1 MARKIE
7 KKKAPVAAEQPSAAD
22 DLSVLKPAVTLTIAG
37 RKVTVREYG
46 FFEGLEVAH
55 RCAAFIADMLQ
66 MCADGTLR
74 YAAIRRLFGP
84 HCDAV
89 VYAASV
95 AADVEPEWIHG
106 LKPADADHFLSAW
119 FTVNSGFFLR
129 EAAVEIEEVRLRERM
144 RASGTSSTSSS
155 ASPQPTSRAEVS
167 NASGNSPSA
176 S

>member
-7 KKKAPVAAEQPSAAD
+7 RKKAPAAAEQSSAAD
-22 DLSVLKPAVTLTIAG
+22 DLSVLKPEVTLTIGG
-37 RKVTVREYG
+37 REVTVREYG

-55 RCAAFIADMLQ
+55 RCAPFIADMLQ

-84 HCDAV
+84 HRDAV
-89 VYAASV
+89 VYAAAV

-106 LKPADADHFLSAW
+106 LAPADADHFLSAW

-155 ASPQPTSRAEVS
+155 ASPSPALATST
-167 NASGNSPSA
+167 ASVDSPSA